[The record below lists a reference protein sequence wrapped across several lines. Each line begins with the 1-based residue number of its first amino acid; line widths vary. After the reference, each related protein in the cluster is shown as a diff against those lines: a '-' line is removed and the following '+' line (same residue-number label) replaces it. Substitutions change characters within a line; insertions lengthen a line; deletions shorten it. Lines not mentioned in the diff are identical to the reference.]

1 MFFEN
6 SPLISQSAPPA
17 PESVLLMRASYVT
30 PDANDLKQ
38 TLAADNTPEAIQFNQ
53 IPLASAD
60 LSLDLL
66 TGETTALKDFS
77 GMVSLNVSILRELAG
92 AGNTDWGMFIEV
104 FDTGTGQWVAYD
116 GSLRP
121 ITLDSQSTNEKR
133 AIDYSVS
140 VSILAG
146 DKFRW
151 MHSTSDASRTVSIVS
166 FGAAN
171 GLPSSAGVIMSFWG
185 IKP

>member
-1 MFFEN
+1 
-6 SPLISQSAPPA
+6 
-17 PESVLLMRASYVT
+17 
-30 PDANDLKQ
+30 
-38 TLAADNTPEAIQFNQ
+38 
-53 IPLASAD
+53 
-60 LSLDLL
+60 
-66 TGETTALKDFS
+66 
-77 GMVSLNVSILRELAG
+77 MVSLNVSILRELAG
-92 AGNTDWGMFIEV
+92 AGSTDWGMFIEV